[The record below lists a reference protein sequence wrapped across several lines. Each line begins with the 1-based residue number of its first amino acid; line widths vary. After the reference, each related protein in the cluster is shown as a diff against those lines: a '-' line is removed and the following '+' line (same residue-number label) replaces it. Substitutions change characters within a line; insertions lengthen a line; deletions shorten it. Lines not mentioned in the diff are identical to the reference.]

1 MLGDPVVGED
11 YGDLMLLPLLRREL
25 EYTRWEYISPITK
38 GKETVDPKESA
49 VYKMYFIQTRFVKN
63 WGRDLD
69 GFRIEFGKFG
79 EELGKTAEEGRV
91 QSFQF
96 YSIAPAGASC
106 RSLRALPAVREWP
119 KAQRQPCTRPK
130 YLSRLTQRTTRYG
143 PDWLPQKYWH
153 IKI

>member
-96 YSIAPAGASC
+96 YSIAPAAPYGLC
-106 RSLRALPAVREWP
+106 PRYENGPRP

-130 YLSRLTQRTTRYG
+130 YLSRLTQRTTRYE

>member
-1 MLGDPVVGED
+1 
-11 YGDLMLLPLLRREL
+11 
-25 EYTRWEYISPITK
+25 
-38 GKETVDPKESA
+38 VDPKESA

-96 YSIAPAGASC
+96 YSIAPAAPYGLCPRYENGPRPNAS
-106 RSLRALPAVREWP
+106 RVPGP
-119 KAQRQPCTRPK
+119 NT
-130 YLSRLTQRTTRYG
+130 SRV
-143 PDWLPQKYWH
+143 
-153 IKI
+153 

>member
-38 GKETVDPKESA
+38 GNETVDPKESA

-96 YSIAPAGASC
+96 YSIAPAGASAAPYGLC
-106 RSLRALPAVREWP
+106 PRYENGPRPNASRVHGPNTSRA
-119 KAQRQPCTRPK
+119 
-130 YLSRLTQRTTRYG
+130 
-143 PDWLPQKYWH
+143 
-153 IKI
+153 

>member
-1 MLGDPVVGED
+1 M
-11 YGDLMLLPLLRREL
+11 
-25 EYTRWEYISPITK
+25 
-38 GKETVDPKESA
+38 DPKESA

-96 YSIAPAGASC
+96 YTRNCRRGIAAPPC
-106 RSLRALPAVREWP
+106 IIIRRDKVVRYISGDSYFVKHVACSP
-119 KAQRQPCTRPK
+119 
-130 YLSRLTQRTTRYG
+130 YL
-143 PDWLPQKYWH
+143 
-153 IKI
+153 

>member
-79 EELGKTAEEGRV
+79 EEFGRSADEKRCGWV
-91 QSFQF
+91 QSFFLKLLIWIQ
-96 YSIAPAGASC
+96 
-106 RSLRALPAVREWP
+106 
-119 KAQRQPCTRPK
+119 Q
-130 YLSRLTQRTTRYG
+130 
-143 PDWLPQKYWH
+143 
-153 IKI
+153 